1 MLINVL
7 DNINLYKMNIVYLNV
22 KENMPILKKVT
33 FVITLVNIILKINK
47 CTVILSVMRNIHIMQ
62 IQIDNNV
69 YKTVHK
75 YNL

>member
-1 MLINVL
+1 MVIN
-7 DNINLYKMNIVYLNV
+7 I
-22 KENMPILKKVT
+22 
-33 FVITLVNIILKINK
+33 
-47 CTVILSVMRNIHIMQ
+47 VILSVMIHIHIMQ